1 MYENRKYVIF
11 NTSETGSIDFS
22 QVMETSVNTL
32 RLNLSGSQTFVK
44 YEGSQ
49 PSSVAGLSS
58 KSNEYTHTQILNVLT
73 GSEWSSTEGMQLCQ
87 LNSMK

>member
-32 RLNLSGSQTFVK
+32 RTNISGSKTFVK

-58 KSNEYTHTQILNVLT
+58 KSSEYTHTQILNVLT
-73 GSEWSSTEGMQLCQ
+73 GSEWVSEE
-87 LNSMK
+87 

>member
-11 NTSETGSIDFS
+11 NTSETGSINFS

-32 RLNLSGSQTFVK
+32 RTNISGSKTFVK

-58 KSNEYTHTQILNVLT
+58 KSNEYTHEQILNVLT
-73 GSEWSSTEGMQLCQ
+73 GSEWSSTEGM
-87 LNSMK
+87 

>member
-32 RLNLSGSQTFVK
+32 RTNISGSKTFVK

-58 KSNEYTHTQILNVLT
+58 KSSEYTHTQILYVLT
-73 GSEWSSTEGMQLCQ
+73 GSEWVSEE
-87 LNSMK
+87 

>member
-32 RLNLSGSQTFVK
+32 RTNISGSKTFVK

-58 KSNEYTHTQILNVLT
+58 KSNEYTHEQILNVLT
-73 GSEWSSTEGMQLCQ
+73 GSEWSHSEGM
-87 LNSMK
+87 

>member
-1 MYENRKYVIF
+1 MYENRKYVIL
-11 NTSETGSIDFS
+11 NTSETGSINFS

-32 RLNLSGSQTFVK
+32 RTNISGSQTFVK

-58 KSNEYTHTQILNVLT
+58 KSSEYTHTQILNVLT
-73 GSEWSSTEGMQLCQ
+73 GSEWVSEE
-87 LNSMK
+87 

>member
-11 NTSETGSIDFS
+11 NTSETGSINFS

-32 RLNLSGSQTFVK
+32 RTNISGSKTFVR

-73 GSEWSSTEGMQLCQ
+73 GSEWSSTEEI
-87 LNSMK
+87 

>member
-11 NTSETGSIDFS
+11 NTSETGSINFS

-32 RLNLSGSQTFVK
+32 RTNISGSQTFVK

-73 GSEWSSTEGMQLCQ
+73 GSEWISEE
-87 LNSMK
+87 

>member
-1 MYENRKYVIF
+1 MYEKRKYVIF

-73 GSEWSSTEGMQLCQ
+73 GSEWSNSEGM
-87 LNSMK
+87 

>member
-73 GSEWSSTEGMQLCQ
+73 GSEWSSTEGM
-87 LNSMK
+87 

>member
-11 NTSETGSIDFS
+11 NTSETGSIAFS

-32 RLNLSGSQTFVK
+32 RLNISGSQTFVK

-73 GSEWSSTEGMQLCQ
+73 GSEWSSTEGM
-87 LNSMK
+87 

>member
-11 NTSETGSIDFS
+11 NTSETGSINFS

-32 RLNLSGSQTFVK
+32 RTNISGSQTFVK

-73 GSEWSSTEGMQLCQ
+73 GSEWSSTEGM
-87 LNSMK
+87 

>member
-1 MYENRKYVIF
+1 MNENRKYVIF
-11 NTSETGSIDFS
+11 NTSETGSINFS

-32 RLNLSGSQTFVK
+32 RTNISGSKTFVK

-58 KSNEYTHTQILNVLT
+58 KSSEYTHTQILNVLT
-73 GSEWSSTEGMQLCQ
+73 GSEWVSEE
-87 LNSMK
+87 

>member
-32 RLNLSGSQTFVK
+32 RLNFSGSQTFVK

-73 GSEWSSTEGMQLCQ
+73 GSEWSSTEEI
-87 LNSMK
+87 

>member
-11 NTSETGSIDFS
+11 NTSETGSINFS

-32 RLNLSGSQTFVK
+32 RTNISGSQTFVK

-58 KSNEYTHTQILNVLT
+58 KSSEYTHTQILNVLT
-73 GSEWSSTEGMQLCQ
+73 GSEWVSEE
-87 LNSMK
+87 